1 MAAPNI
7 VNVSTITAKTAL
19 DADIAASEV
28 DFLANGSSS
37 GKVFKVNVLNI
48 ANIDGTNDAT
58 IKVGVKRSSTTHY
71 IAFGLNVP
79 AASSLV
85 VIGKDNGIYLEEGD
99 TLTIEASAAG
109 DLSAVFS
116 YEEITDD

>member
-7 VNVSTITAKTAL
+7 VNVTTITAKTVL

-28 DFLANGSSS
+28 DFLANGASS

-48 ANIDGTNDAT
+48 ANIDGTNAAT
-58 IKVGVKRSSTTHY
+58 IKVGIKRSSTTHY
-71 IAFGLNVP
+71 LAFAINIP
-79 AASSLV
+79 EASALV

-109 DLSAVFS
+109 DLSAVCS

>member
-7 VNVSTITAKTAL
+7 VNVTTITAKTVL

-37 GKVFKVNVLNI
+37 GKVLKVNVLNI
-48 ANIDGTNDAT
+48 ANIDGTNAAT
-58 IKVGVKRSSTTHY
+58 IKVGIKRSSTTHY
-71 IAFGLNVP
+71 IAFAINIP
-79 AASSLV
+79 EASTLV
-85 VIGKDNGIYLEEGD
+85 VIGKDNGVYLEEGD

-109 DLSAVFS
+109 DLSAVCS

>member
-7 VNVSTITAKTAL
+7 VNVTTITAKTVL

-28 DFLANGSSS
+28 DFLANSASS
-37 GKVFKVNVLNI
+37 GKVLKVNVLNI
-48 ANIDGTNDAT
+48 ANIDGTNAAT
-58 IKVGVKRSSTTHY
+58 IKVGIKRSSTTHY
-71 IAFGLNVP
+71 IAFAINIP
-79 AASSLV
+79 EASTLV
-85 VIGKDNGIYLEEGD
+85 VIGKDNGVYLEEGD

-109 DLSAVFS
+109 DLSAVCS

>member
-7 VNVSTITAKTAL
+7 VNVTTITAKTVL

-28 DFLANGSSS
+28 DFLANSASS
-37 GKVFKVNVLNI
+37 GKVFKINVLSI

-71 IAFGLNVP
+71 IAFLVSVP
-79 AASSLV
+79 AASTLI

-109 DLSAVFS
+109 DLSAVCS

>member
-99 TLTIEASAAG
+99 KIEGMASAG
-109 DLSAVFS
+109 SDLTMIVS
-116 YEEITDD
+116 YDAITD

>member
-7 VNVSTITAKTAL
+7 VNVTTITAKTVL

-37 GKVFKVNVLNI
+37 GKVNVLNI
-48 ANIDGTNDAT
+48 ANIDGTNAAT
-58 IKVGVKRSSTTHY
+58 IKVGIKRSSTTHY
-71 IAFGLNVP
+71 IAFAINIP
-79 AASSLV
+79 EASTLV
-85 VIGKDNGIYLEEGD
+85 VIGKDNGVYLEEGD

-109 DLSAVFS
+109 DLSAVCS

>member
-1 MAAPNI
+1 MANTFK
-7 VNVSTITAKTAL
+7 S
-19 DADIAASEV
+19 AAS
-28 DFLANGSSS
+28 GSTTSIQTLYTCPAATS
-37 GKVFKVNVLNI
+37 GVVHAIYLS
-48 ANIDGTNDAT
+48 NIDGTNDAT

-109 DLSAVFS
+109 DLSAVCS